1 MMQLVSQTYF
11 LPKHPCVY
19 TVSSLLMIDM
29 HIVIIYNKYSVC
41 TVKVHC
47 LVRGVAKCGR
57 WEVGPK
63 KG

>member
-29 HIVIIYNKYSVC
+29 HIVIVNVGGGKLVLKKDKWLKK
-41 TVKVHC
+41 TV
-47 LVRGVAKCGR
+47 GCG
-57 WEVGPK
+57 G
-63 KG
+63 G